1 MPGLEIASAIPKS
14 ADPRLRL
21 MHLFFKLVRFAGEQG
36 DGKTVELSLDTSG
49 SISGIQGSEFSSP
62 KGIGDILAGAPQCQ
76 ECMVKQYFRYTY
88 GRPETTA
95 DHPVI
100 QAAFQR
106 FRNSQFNFKE
116 VMISVITAHAS
127 QK

>member
-1 MPGLEIASAIPKS
+1 ML
-14 ADPRLRL
+14 DPIGYGFERFDAVGGYREKLKL
-21 MHLFFKLVRFAGEQG
+21 TFFPTRGEG
-36 DGKTVELSLDTSG
+36 KRDGKTVELPLDTSG

-62 KGIGDILAGAPQCQ
+62 KGIGDILAGARECQ
-76 ECMVKQYFRYTY
+76 ECIVKQYFRYTY

-95 DHPVI
+95 DRPVI